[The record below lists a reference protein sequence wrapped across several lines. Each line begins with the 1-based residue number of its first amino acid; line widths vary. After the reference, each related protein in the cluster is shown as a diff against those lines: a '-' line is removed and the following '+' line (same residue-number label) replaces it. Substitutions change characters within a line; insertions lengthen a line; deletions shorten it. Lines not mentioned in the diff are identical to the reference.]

1 MWVPEKA
8 RTFGER
14 TSNVMSV
21 LFALVRKRGIQDL
34 RGRGGEHN
42 EKTKKLQAD
51 KVQGEHISLF
61 LSPHFVGDRRN
72 TN

>member
-1 MWVPEKA
+1 
-8 RTFGER
+8 
-14 TSNVMSV
+14 MSV
-21 LFALVRKRGIQDL
+21 LFALVRKRGIQNL